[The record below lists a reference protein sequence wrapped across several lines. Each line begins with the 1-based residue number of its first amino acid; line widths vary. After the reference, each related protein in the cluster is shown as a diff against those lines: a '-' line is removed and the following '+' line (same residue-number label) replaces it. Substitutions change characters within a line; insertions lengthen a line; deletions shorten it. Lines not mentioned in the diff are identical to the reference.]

1 MKKTALF
8 KDTIRNISN
17 SKGRFISIVVIIAL
31 GVAFFSGL
39 KKAPEDMKYTAD
51 KYYKDYNLFDI
62 RVVSSLGLT
71 DDDVDSIKK
80 IEGVED
86 VRATYFVDAIAKEGD
101 NESVFRIFGY
111 DNADQ
116 INGYKLLEG
125 RFPENED
132 ECLIEKGIEENLR
145 FDIGSKIK
153 LKSGKNEDLNESI
166 ENKEYTVVGAV
177 QSPYY
182 LSFEKGNSSIG
193 NGRVSGY
200 IVVPEEN
207 FKLDVYTDIY
217 MTVQGSKDLNSYSDE
232 YFELTDKVV
241 DRLES
246 LAPEREKERYN
257 GLIKEAEGK
266 LKEAKDE
273 YEDGKGEAELELNN
287 AKSKLDSARRD
298 LETGQ
303 KKLNEEKAKFET
315 LILDSKAKIAQG
327 KKDLEDGYVL
337 YEEGLKKYEKAS
349 IEAEEKFKN
358 AAKEIEEGKTAI
370 KELEIGLSELE
381 KALENPH
388 IPEETLT
395 KLQEEYNEKS
405 IVLSSLIE
413 RVTLGE
419 EEIRLGKEELLKEAS
434 NLENVKKEL
443 DLTKEKINQ
452 EEQKLIESERKGRK
466 ELESNEIKIEKGKR
480 DLLKAEEEYNKAEIE
495 TTEKLED
502 AWEKIEQGERDIRK
516 IEKAKWHV
524 LDRNSH
530 YSYVD
535 YEGAADRI
543 NALSKVFPVFFAL
556 VAALVCLTSMT
567 RMVDEQ
573 RVNIGTLKALGYSNL
588 DIALKYILYAL
599 IASIVGCIIGF
610 AVGYTLFPLIIF
622 NAYGLMY
629 VLPPV
634 ILSFNLGLS
643 IKIAIVAILLTTI
656 TTYLACINELKEN
669 SASLMRPK
677 APKIGKRI
685 LLERI
690 PFIWNKFNFSNKV
703 TLRNIFRYKR
713 RFFMTVFGIAGC
725 TALILAGFGIKDSIK
740 TVVNKQ
746 YGELFNYD
754 ASISLDEG
762 SERFLEEEDNIL
774 NYTLVQS
781 ENGYLKREND
791 KKDITIIVPKNIEEF
806 EKFVSLQERVGSEE
820 IKFPMQGIVISE
832 QISKTLELKVGDEVK
847 VINKDDEEAIAQIKA
862 ITENYTFNF
871 GYMSEEYY
879 RDIFLKKPK
888 YTTAYANISTTNKE
902 IEDQISK
909 NLMAN
914 EGIKRVS
921 FNSILKED
929 FNDVIDTLDYIVI
942 VMIVFAGA
950 LAFVVLYNLTNV
962 NISERH
968 REIATIKVLGF
979 YDNEV
984 SAYIYRENIILTII
998 GALLG
1003 LVMGIYLH
1011 RFIMITVEMENIMFG
1026 LELEKKSYIYA
1037 LVLTFIFSI
1046 LVNVTMHYKLKNIEM
1061 VESLKSVD

>member
-8 KDTIRNISN
+8 KDMFRNISN

-51 KYYKDYNLFDI
+51 QYYKDYNLFDI

-71 DDDVDSIKK
+71 DDDVDSIKS

-101 NESVFRIFGY
+101 NESVFRVFGY
-111 DNADQ
+111 DSNDQ

-145 FDIGSKIK
+145 FDIGSKVK
-153 LKSGKNEDLNESI
+153 LKSGKNEDLNESL

-200 IVVPEEN
+200 IVIPEEN
-207 FKLDVYTDIY
+207 FKLDIYTDIY
-217 MTVQGSKDLNSYSDE
+217 MTVKGTKELNSYSDD
-232 YFELTDKVV
+232 YFKLTDKVV
-241 DRLES
+241 DKLEI
-246 LAPEREKERYN
+246 LAPEREKERYD
-257 GLIKEAEGK
+257 GLIKEAEEK
-266 LKEAKDE
+266 LEEAKDE
-273 YEDGKGEAELELNN
+273 YDDGKNEAEVKLNDAKLKLDNARKDLTVGQNELN
-287 AKSKLDSARRD
+287 K
-298 LETGQ
+298 
-303 KKLNEEKAKFET
+303 EKEKFET
-315 LILDSKAKIAQG
+315 LISDAKIRISQG
-327 KKDLEDGYVL
+327 KLDLENGYKS
-337 YEEGLKKYEKAS
+337 YNEGLKKYEKES
-349 IEAEEKFKN
+349 IEAEEKIEN
-358 AAKEIEEGKTAI
+358 SLKEIEEGKNAI
-370 KELEIGLSELE
+370 KELEKGLLELE

-388 IPEETLT
+388 IPEETLN

-405 IVLSSLIE
+405 IVLSNLLE
-413 RVTLGE
+413 RVALGE
-419 EEIRLGKEELLKEAS
+419 EEINLAKEELLKAGN

-443 DLTKEKINQ
+443 DLNKEKMSQ
-452 EEQKLIESERKGRK
+452 EEQKLIENEKKGKK
-466 ELESNEIKIEKGKR
+466 ELDSNKIKIEKGKR
-480 DLLKAEEEYNKAEIE
+480 DLLKAEEEYNKAERE
-495 TTEKLED
+495 TTEKLEE

-524 LDRNSH
+524 LDRKSH

-573 RVNIGTLKALGYSNL
+573 RVNIGTLKALGYSNF
-588 DIALKYILYAL
+588 DIALKYIVYAL

-634 ILSFNLGLS
+634 ILSFNVGLS

-685 LLERI
+685 LLERV
-690 PFIWNKFNFSNKV
+690 PFIWDKFNFSNKV

-754 ASISLDEG
+754 ATISLEEG
-762 SERFLEEEDNIL
+762 SERFIEDEDNIL
-774 NYTLVQS
+774 EYTLVQS
-781 ENGYLKREND
+781 ENGYLKRGND

-806 EKFVSLQERVGSEE
+806 EQFVKLQERTGAKE
-820 IKFPMQGIVISE
+820 INFPIQGLVISE

-847 VINKDDEEAIAQIKA
+847 VINKDDEEALAEIKG

-888 YTTAYANISTTNKE
+888 YTTAYANISSTDKGV
-902 IEDQISK
+902 EDEISK
-909 NLMAN
+909 NLM
-914 EGIKRVS
+914 ESEDIKRVS

-1003 LVMGIYLH
+1003 LIMGIYLH
-1011 RFIMITVEMENIMFG
+1011 KFIMITVEMENIMFG

-1037 LVLTFIFSI
+1037 LILTFIFSV
-1046 LVNVTMHYKLKNIEM
+1046 LVNITMHYKLKNIEM